1 MGGTTLHSGI
11 EVDLQPESLLRFSK
25 EEWAYYD
32 GIVDRE
38 PNRIIP
44 EDILVTVAVN
54 SRVNANRVRAVHRG
68 MARVCDRLLPHIPVD
83 ADLRTYDIDGSK
95 AKELLS
101 AACGVKFVAMAVATK
116 VLHRKRPWWMPML
129 DSVVKDAYLDT
140 LGRSGLKSRLDLGSE
155 AGGVGSFI
163 MSAFRRDLEE
173 ADQEI
178 KQVSSTLTEAGYP
191 LTDVRILEIA
201 VWTAVEPQGY
211 YRS

>member
-1 MGGTTLHSGI
+1 M
-11 EVDLQPESLLRFSK
+11 DLQPESLLRFSK

-44 EDILVTVAVN
+44 EDILATVAVN
-54 SRVNANRVRAVHRG
+54 SRVNNADIVRAVHRG

-83 ADLRTYDIDGSK
+83 ADLRTYDLDGSK

-101 AACGVKFVAMAVATK
+101 AACGSKFVAMAVATK

-129 DSVVKDAYLDT
+129 DSVMQDAYLDT
-140 LGRSGLKSRLDLGSE
+140 LGRPGLKSRLDLGSE
-155 AGGVGSFI
+155 AGGVGAFI
-163 MSAFRRDLEE
+163 MSAIRRDLEG

-178 KQVSSTLTEAGYP
+178 KQVSSSLTEDGYP
-191 LTDVRILEIA
+191 LSDVRILEIA
-201 VWTAVEPQGY
+201 VWIAVEPRGY